1 MKKNVLSVS
10 AVGSFI
16 EKVLKNYVA
25 DASDTMITDI
35 HLQLNPD
42 SGELLVLNDDE
53 LVLAEA
59 FVEEWVG
66 DFGIYAVAERVIRE
80 ALINLRESGKLDEL
94 NLIKPYSFVLI
105 DKDKETVAELL
116 LIDEQDTLFLNDGL
130 LKGLDEELD
139 AFLKELLGK

>member
-139 AFLKELLGK
+139 AFLKELLEK